1 MLVLFETPAGYA
13 LFKVLKEGK
22 LDKVDDIF
30 KEFTSAEKA
39 HEACV
44 WVAQPRPRPAPGAA
58 PVDRGARKRADHDA
72 VCPPCAFG
80 RGFPAE

>member
-44 WVAQPRPRPAPGAA
+44 MVAAVAGFSALRAASRHRTPGQLE
-58 PVDRGARKRADHDA
+58 ARTDY
-72 VCPPCAFG
+72 
-80 RGFPAE
+80 